1 MSGIWLFVIAISII
15 LLIASHGMA
24 FLWGVK
30 CGVKEM
36 VKFDKA
42 VWKQAEKA
50 TKEHKELTAQ
60 LRRMSVETGSL
71 MCLGCGY
78 EHNCGIHGCAVLN
91 AAARA
96 LENQE
101 VSARWFDRGSLSSR
115 CSNCGCKSTKES
127 KYCPNCGARM
137 EE

>member
-1 MSGIWLFVIAISII
+1 MRCCDCEFRSQCDESETVLTAFVRCYKRDQLLEEKKAKADRIQAMS
-15 LLIASHGMA
+15 
-24 FLWGVK
+24 
-30 CGVKEM
+30 
-36 VKFDKA
+36 DKG
-42 VWKQAEKA
+42 
-50 TKEHKELTAQ
+50 KELAAQ

-71 MCLGCGY
+71 VCVGCGY
-78 EHNCGIHGCAVLN
+78 EHSCGIHGCAVLN